1 MRIGYSPEFVHIWVQ
16 TIHPLH
22 TCALALNSYEAN
34 GGHAEP
40 LNVGE
45 PNKNIIQIKIICLKP
60 EYQKTKYQT
69 ITILYIYT
77 K

>member
-16 TIHPLH
+16 TIRPQHM
-22 TCALALNSYEAN
+22 CALAVNSYEAN

-45 PNKNIIQIKIICLKP
+45 PDKK
-60 EYQKTKYQT
+60 
-69 ITILYIYT
+69 
-77 K
+77 